1 MLYIRISI
9 FIISLILF
17 VIYQNTHYLLKVT
30 NISEIIMC
38 YSSEM
43 HGIKCPIHITIYI
56 VHCFRVLFTY
66 INQKFAI
73 DHLLI
78 NMKSDAYLNE

>member
-73 DHLLI
+73 AHLFL
-78 NMKSDAYLNE
+78 NMKSDKYLNE